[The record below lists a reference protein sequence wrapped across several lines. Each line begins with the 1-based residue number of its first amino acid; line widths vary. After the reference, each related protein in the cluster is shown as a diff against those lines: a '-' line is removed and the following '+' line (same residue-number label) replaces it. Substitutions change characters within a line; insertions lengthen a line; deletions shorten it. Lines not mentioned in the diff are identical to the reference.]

1 MTGAPETSPPSADDQ
16 GPDDSGFTLI
26 EVLVAM
32 GLFGVLASLLL
43 GLSLSTGRVTDDV
56 RALTNINEESRVAV
70 DRLSR
75 ELRQATEV
83 TAVSLPAT
91 GADRTAIT
99 FWTDF
104 DGDGAKDLNASE
116 PEVLTYGWDP
126 ATDQLSL
133 TVNDATGAAVSRPLL
148 AANVS
153 AFSLD
158 LRSSQWQFDA
168 DGDGRTTWQELDATA
183 AGGNANG
190 VPDGAELLALDLIGV
205 RMVVLDGAR
214 AQTYT
219 SRVDLRNGA

>member
-1 MTGAPETSPPSADDQ
+1 MTMGSSTSSDENDQDPADE
-16 GPDDSGFTLI
+16 GFTLI
-26 EVLVAM
+26 ELLVAM
-32 GLFGVLASLLL
+32 GLFGLLATLLL
-43 GLSLSTGRVTDDV
+43 GLSLSTGRVTEDV
-56 RALTNINEESRVAV
+56 RALTNINEESRLAV

-83 TAVSLPAT
+83 TAVALPAS
-91 GADRTAIT
+91 ASDWTAIT

-104 DGDGAKDLNASE
+104 NGDGAKDLNAAD

-126 ATDQLSL
+126 DSDRFSL
-133 TVNDATGAAVSRPLL
+133 TVNDASGSAVTRPLL

-153 AFSLD
+153 EFTLD

-168 DGDGRTTWQELDATA
+168 DGNGRTTWQELDAAT

-190 VPDGAELLALDLIGV
+190 VPDGTELLKIDLVGV

-219 SRVDLRNGA
+219 TRVDLRNRG

>member
-1 MTGAPETSPPSADDQ
+1 MTATPVRPGEDLDDRV
-16 GPDDSGFTLI
+16 DAGFSLI

-43 GLSLSTGRVTDDV
+43 GLSLSTGRVTENV

-83 TAVSLPAT
+83 TAISLPAT
-91 GADRTAIT
+91 ATDRTAIT

-104 DGDGAKDLNASE
+104 DGDGAMDLNAAE

-126 ATDQLSL
+126 ETDQFSL
-133 TVNDATGAAVSRPLL
+133 TVNDAAGTAVTRPLL

-153 AFSLD
+153 EFTLD

-168 DGDGRTTWQELDATA
+168 DGNGRTTWQELDALA
-183 AGGNANG
+183 AGGNGNG
-190 VPDGAELLALDLIGV
+190 VPDGDELLKLDLIGV

>member
-1 MTGAPETSPPSADDQ
+1 MTDTPGTPED
-16 GPDDSGFTLI
+16 GGFTLI

-43 GLSLSTGRVTDDV
+43 GLSLSTGQVTGDV
-56 RALTNINEESRVAV
+56 RALTNINEESRMAV

-75 ELRQATEV
+75 ELRQAGEV
-83 TAVSLPAT
+83 TAVSLPSGAT
-91 GADRTAIT
+91 DRTAIT

-104 DGDGAKDLNASE
+104 DGDGAKDLNAAE

-126 ATDQLSL
+126 VTDRFSL
-133 TVNDATGAAVSRPLL
+133 TVNDASGTAVTRPLL

-153 AFSLD
+153 EFTVD

-168 DGDGRTTWQELDATA
+168 DGNGRTTWQELDVST

-190 VPDGAELLALDLIGV
+190 VPDGAELLKLDLIGV

-219 SRVDLRNGA
+219 TRVDLRNGD